1 MNKFILL
8 LIIPFLSFGQDQSEN
23 NIETNVEFYLKK
35 GIEEYLNFNIPS
47 YCTELS
53 YKNDAPE
60 GTVCIFFCN
69 DNLIMFVDDYD
80 YYAIDNKIQEKKD
93 VVKKLKTNKYQE
105 EFKRAIEIEE
115 NITVNK
121 VSFEY
126 VNDMPALKAE
136 YVFNDMVVSRW
147 KIYELSR
154 RLTVITLTE
163 KANVNI
169 FKKTINS
176 ISLTLLNKEQAL
188 SIRKTEYI
196 KEYDENGKLII
207 EGDLVFGVEEVEPGN
222 IISIKGTKEGEVP
235 RKVKSEH
242 EGKIY
247 KEKRKQHK
255 GEDVL
260 KEKVREKGKIFGKK
274 TYYKTDDKGK
284 ILRDSD
290 GNPIVTSKK
299 EIRQS

>member
-1 MNKFILL
+1 
-8 LIIPFLSFGQDQSEN
+8 
-23 NIETNVEFYLKK
+23 
-35 GIEEYLNFNIPS
+35 
-47 YCTELS
+47 
-53 YKNDAPE
+53 
-60 GTVCIFFCN
+60 
-69 DNLIMFVDDYD
+69 
-80 YYAIDNKIQEKKD
+80 
-93 VVKKLKTNKYQE
+93 
-105 EFKRAIEIEE
+105 
-115 NITVNK
+115 
-121 VSFEY
+121 
-126 VNDMPALKAE
+126 AE